1 MATVSPFASFY
12 VDAHVRR
19 GDQRPRHVGAHDVER
34 QVGAL
39 ERMVAQEQAHIM
51 RAVRADTA
59 SLDAWWTCNELL
71 AAAARA
77 DHALAEEDERSRA
90 VHRER
95 IAAARSTV
103 ERLVPLLPS
112 PPPVRRMSRVET
124 YWDDYLY
131 GGLSHGATDPAG
143 RGTSKAS
150 SGTSAATNGGEAPAY
165 GAGVAEEQALDSKSS
180 KAATAPEKASRSGA
194 RRAGDGGG
202 GAASE
207 KTAAGG
213 DSGSRGCDA
222 NTSKFESASAQSN
235 KGMSSETTLQSE
247 QNMRDALSSELLR
260 MASVL
265 KQNSSAF
272 ADALE
277 RDRVLV
283 EQAGERLGQNLDML
297 TRTRGQ
303 LGVFSKKAR
312 SLGWLTLSSIVVV
325 LVSWVMMFVLIR
337 VT

>member
-1 MATVSPFASFY
+1 MATVSPFAPFY

-19 GDQRPRHVGAHDVER
+19 QDQRPRHVGAHDVER
-34 QVGAL
+34 QVSAL
-39 ERMVAQEQAHIM
+39 ERMVAQEQAQIM
-51 RAVRADTA
+51 CAVRADTA

-77 DHALAEEDERSRA
+77 DRALANEDERSHA
-90 VHRER
+90 AHRER

-112 PPPVRRMSRVET
+112 PPPVRRMNRAET

-131 GGLSHGATDPAG
+131 GGLSHGAADPAG
-143 RGTSKAS
+143 RGTSSAS
-150 SGTSAATNGGEAPAY
+150 SGTSAAANGGEEPEH
-165 GAGVAEEQALDSKSS
+165 GAGPAGEQALDSKASREE
-180 KAATAPEKASRSGA
+180 TAPEKASRSDA
-194 RRAGDGGG
+194 WRAGDGNG
-202 GAASE
+202 GAVSG
-207 KTAAGG
+207 KTATGG
-213 DSGSRGCDA
+213 DNDPKGGDA
-222 NTSKFESASAQSN
+222 KTSKSESASAQSN

-272 ADALE
+272 AEALE

-325 LVSWVMMFVLIR
+325 LISWMMMFVLIR